1 MIWMDDTRVFFSC
14 NSIVLYYKLIILEAF
29 LHGKHRRVLL
39 SVEYLMNSSE
49 IAFGLIV
56 IV

>member
-1 MIWMDDTRVFFSC
+1 MPEFFFPC